1 MAQLPGEGIARVKTP
16 TVLQVEVVE
25 CGAASLAMVLAS
37 YGRWLTLEDLRLACG
52 VSRDGAKASNIMRAA
67 RLHGL
72 EAKGFKT
79 TFEKLKEVTTPAIA
93 FVNMNHFLVIEG
105 FTKGKVHLNDPAAG
119 RRLLSE
125 EEFDRIY
132 SGVVLTFKRTDAFE
146 EGGQRPGVLGR
157 LLGWLDG
164 SRDAVGYVIAAG
176 ISVAVFGIII
186 PGFTRTFIDQY
197 LIDEQKDWLPWIL
210 TAFVGAA
217 IFQALFSWLQSTI
230 TDRLRL
236 RVTTRASARFVWRM
250 LRLPVGFYA
259 QRFPGEIGGRVDLAT
274 QLGDHAGKNTPTMV
288 IESLSILLFLII
300 MTGFSP
306 LLALITALF
315 ASANIVMFLTMR
327 KRIEEQQQKATLD
340 TTKLVGKTMIGLQ
353 MVETLKA
360 SASEGTFFE
369 SWSGSHALV
378 VGHEQR
384 VGRISAIFASI
395 PDFLSQLGTVTVL
408 VTGGWLVM
416 EGKITVGTL
425 LAFQLLQAGI
435 NAPLANLM
443 ATGLQL
449 QNLRGVVD
457 QVEDVITHPIADEFQ
472 QAAEDT
478 ARAQASTLGN
488 VHRLSGH
495 VQLRDLTFGYNPLDK
510 PLIEDFSLELRPG
523 TRVALVGASGSGK
536 STVGKLV
543 TGLYQ
548 PWSGEI
554 LLDGRAIADV
564 PRPLLRNS
572 LAVVD
577 QDIVLFEGTVRQN
590 IALWDETLPD
600 DIIIAAARDAMI
612 HDAIVM
618 RPGGYDA
625 AVEEGGRNFSG
636 GQRQRIEMARALVT
650 KPTLLVLD
658 EATSALDPVVEKQ
671 IIDNLRRRGCACLII
686 AHRLS
691 TIRDCDEIIV
701 MHRGKVLERGT
712 HDELMALQA
721 NYAKLIES

>member
-1 MAQLPGEGIARVKTP
+1 MAAAPGETRERVRTP
-16 TVLQVEVVE
+16 TVLQLEVVE

-37 YGRWLTLEDLRLACG
+37 FGKWLTLDDLRLACG
-52 VSRDGAKASNIMRAA
+52 VSRDGAKASNILRAA

-79 TFEKLKEVTTPAIA
+79 TLEALKDLPTPTIA
-93 FVNMNHFLVIEG
+93 FVNMNHFVVVEG
-105 FTKGKVHLNDPAAG
+105 FVKGKVHLNDPAAG
-119 RRLLSE
+119 RRLLTE

-132 SGVVLTFKRTDAFE
+132 SGVALTFRRTPEFQP
-146 EGGQRPGVLGR
+146 GGQRPGVVDR
-157 LLGWLDG
+157 LADWLQG
-164 SRDAVGYVIAAG
+164 SRDALGYIVTAG
-176 ISVAVFGIII
+176 VAVAVFGIVL

-197 LIDEQKDWLPWIL
+197 LVDQQTDWLPWIL
-210 TAFVGAA
+210 VAFVTAA
-217 IFQALFSWLQSTI
+217 LFQALLSWLQGTI

-236 RVTTRASARFVWRM
+236 RVTTRAASRFVWRM
-250 LRLPVGFYA
+250 LRLPIAYYG
-259 QRFPGEIGGRVDLAT
+259 QRFAGEIGGRVDLAT
-274 QLGDHAGKNTPTMV
+274 QLGDHAGKNSPSIV
-288 IESLSILLFLII
+288 IESASILLFLII

-306 LLALITALF
+306 LLALIAAVFAAANVVLF
-315 ASANIVMFLTMR
+315 FTMR
-327 KRIEEQQQKATLD
+327 QRIEEQQQKATLD

-360 SASEGTFFE
+360 SASEGTYFE

-384 VGRISAIFASI
+384 VGQIGAVFASI
-395 PDFLSQLGTVTVL
+395 PDFLSQAASVTVL
-408 VTGGWLVM
+408 VVGGWLVM
-416 EGKITVGTL
+416 DGQITLGTL
-425 LAFQLLQAGI
+425 LAFQLLQASI

-443 ATGLQL
+443 STGLQL
-449 QNLRGVVD
+449 QNLRGVID
-457 QVEDVITHPIADEFQ
+457 QVEDVVRHPIADEFERD
-472 QAAEDT
+472 AADPV
-478 ARAQASTLGN
+478 RSQASTLGTVN
-488 VHRLSGH
+488 RLSGH
-495 VQLRDLTFGYNPLDK
+495 VVLKDLTFGYNPLDK
-510 PLIEDFSLELRPG
+510 PLIENFSLDLRPG

-543 TGLYQ
+543 TGLYE

-554 LLDGRAIADV
+554 LLDGRPITAI

-577 QDIVLFEGTVRQN
+577 QDIVLFEGTIRDN
-590 IALWDETLPD
+590 ISLWDATLPD
-600 DIIIAAARDAMI
+600 EIMIAAAKDAEI

-618 RPGGYDA
+618 RSGGYDA

-636 GQRQRIEMARALVT
+636 GQRQRVEMARALVT

-658 EATSALDPVVEKQ
+658 EATSALDPVVEKR

-691 TIRDCDEIIV
+691 TIRDCDEIIF
-701 MHRGKVLERGT
+701 MHRGKVLERGV
-712 HDELMALQA
+712 HDELMALQGH
-721 NYAKLIES
+721 YAKLIES